1 MVSIYPVCDLHYA
14 YSLTNSTFHCRRRIG
29 TLARMSHYFTFC
41 LTSTFDTA
49 SQDCYPRETVG
60 LSSVCRVH
68 LSLTASGFWR
78 RYSNTLLV
86 SLNNRISI
94 REASVCGAGVAP
106 LAVTVPITSHPRLPS
121 GIVRMEL
128 GAPEAALEAWPS
140 GDSAGKRK
148 GSDNIRS
155 FGEQYN
161 HKPLLFFNSCL
172 TYLVL

>member
-1 MVSIYPVCDLHYA
+1 MVHLPVCLY
-14 YSLTNSTFHCRRRIG
+14 L
-29 TLARMSHYFTFC
+29 TFC
-41 LTSTFDTA
+41 LTSTIDTA
-49 SQDCYPRETVG
+49 SQDGYPRETVR
-60 LSSVCRVH
+60 LSSVCGVR
-68 LSLTASGFWR
+68 LFLTAGGFWC

-94 REASVCGAGVAP
+94 REASVREAGGAP
-106 LAVTVPITSHPRLPS
+106 SAVIVPITSHPRLPS

-148 GSDNIRS
+148 GGDNIRS

-172 TYLVL
+172 TYPGFVDIA